1 MSKIFAKLACFVVDR
16 PLIVLVA
23 ILVFSGIATTGYV
36 NATLVTDFFRAEKL
50 VDGEVVAESYEVPPD
65 VDPVSLT
72 NSHAIVV
79 VESDSFFTPSGA
91 TAMRSIVSEL
101 ESLDHVDRILWMD
114 RIPIL
119 NIFGLPEPLFPNQ
132 NSSQTRFDDAKQR
145 ALKHPL
151 VAGQLLSEDARHLLL
166 LVKFDFLFVES
177 DDDVTSGLREACE
190 TAAKKFSD
198 VQFDFKVTG
207 RVPMYVTAIRNRD
220 QNTFKY
226 QMIAY
231 SMIAIMA
238 VILFRGIVAVVIVA
252 VAPALGVFWSLGVL
266 RFFELEGNPFN
277 QVVVPVLISLVAL
290 TDGVHLMV
298 QIRKRRAEGH
308 SAKEAARI
316 GLSEVGLACFLT
328 SLTTAIGFASL
339 MLSSSEIVWE
349 FGASCV
355 IGVTIT
361 FFAVIGTIPLACT
374 TFLGRWLHVGH
385 EKGVIDRNIGYIEK
399 IVEFILR
406 RGKIVSGIAILS
418 TIVLL
423 LISSTLRPDERLSNN
438 FPDRSEAVIGLKQMD
453 QVFGGL
459 ELGRIDVRWSEDIP
473 SDSPVVLK
481 VMRKIDSLL
490 RSEGKLGSP
499 ISICNLLDAL
509 PGDGKD
515 DDRMSMLELLP
526 PPLKRAFYTPEY
538 RSATANFRVRDTGI
552 AEYGPV
558 FERIE
563 LGLSSLSSE
572 YPAFT
577 FELEGNPVWRWRNL
591 YQVVVDLALSLGTA
605 TIIIFVILAIV
616 YRSIR
621 IGLISLIPNLFPLAV
636 TGTYLVFSGQMLEL
650 VSVCAFTVCLGIA
663 VDDTIHFITRFVE
676 ENRKSQDSDQ
686 AIRIAFTSVG
696 TSLIMTTVVLCA
708 GFATVLWS
716 DAREHRIFGAMGG
729 LTIASA
735 LFGDL
740 VFLPALLSRY
750 VKSKNSKSND

>member
-1 MSKIFAKLACFVVDR
+1 MSKIFAKIANFVVDR
-16 PLIVLVA
+16 PLIIFLL
-23 ILVFSGIATTGYV
+23 IFVFSGIATTGYV
-36 NATLVTDFFRAEKL
+36 NAKWVRGLFIDKQQN
-50 VDGEVVAESYEVPPD
+50 DGEVEAESYEVPPD

-79 VESDSFFTPSGA
+79 VKSDSFFTPSGA
-91 TAMRSIVSEL
+91 KAMRSIVDEL
-101 ESLDHVDRILWMD
+101 ESLDHIDGILWMD

-119 NIFGLPEPLFPNQ
+119 NIFGLPEPLLPNQ
-132 NSSQTRFDDAKQR
+132 NSSQSRFDSAKQK
-145 ALKHPL
+145 ALQHPL
-151 VAGQLLSEDARHLLL
+151 LAGQLLSEDAKHLIL
-166 LVKFDFLFVES
+166 LVNFDFLFVES
-177 DDDVTSGLREACE
+177 DDNVTSGLREACE
-190 TAAKKFSD
+190 TAAKKHPD
-198 VQFDFKVTG
+198 VEFDFKVTG

-252 VAPALGVFWSLGVL
+252 IAPALGVFWSLGVI

-316 GLSEVGLACFLT
+316 GVREVGLACFLT

-339 MLSSSEIVWE
+339 MFSHSEIVWE

-399 IVEFILR
+399 LVDFILPR
-406 RGKIVSGIAILS
+406 VRIFSLIAIVS

-438 FPDRSEAVIGLKQMD
+438 FPDRSEAVIGLKEMD
-453 QVFGGL
+453 KAFGGL
-459 ELGRIDVRWSEDIP
+459 ELGRVDVRWTKEIE
-473 SDSPVVLK
+473 SDSPIVLE
-481 VMRKIDSLL
+481 VMRKIDLL
-490 RSEGKLGSP
+490 LKAEEKLGSP

-509 PGDGKD
+509 PGDGND
-515 DDRMSMLELLP
+515 EDRMSMLELLP

-538 RSATANFRVRDTGI
+538 RTANANFRVRDTGI

-558 FERIE
+558 FTRIE
-563 LGLSSLSSE
+563 LELNSLSKE

-577 FELEGNPVWRWRNL
+577 FELDGNPVWRWRNL
-591 YQVVVDLALSLGTA
+591 YQVVVDLAISLGTA

-616 YRSIR
+616 YQSLR

-676 ENRKSQDSDQ
+676 ENRKTDDPDK

-716 DAREHRIFGAMGG
+716 DARDHRIFGAMGG

-740 VFLPALLSRY
+740 VFLPALLSRFA
-750 VKSKNSKSND
+750 KQKRTDKRS